1 LDPSSGA
8 TSAVLVAGE
17 LVAGVLVAPPAGRA
31 AAAGEWQVR
40 DLAVTRARVEALD
53 ESFGRAG
60 YKTLGVAVSVNGGV
74 WEYVGTLPLLD
85 PPREDSAA
93 SLSQIKARGVSV
105 KMITGDPPVD
115 SDWIR
120 IGFGLDSEWILIG
133 F

>member
-1 LDPSSGA
+1 MTHHDYDSSRLPPSSGA

-40 DLAVTRARVEALD
+40 DLVVTRARVEALD

-60 YKTLGVAVSVNGGV
+60 YKTLGVAVSVDGGA

-85 PPREDSAA
+85 PPRDDSKE
-93 SLSQIKARGVSV
+93 SLRRIKARGVSV
-105 KMITGDPPVD
+105 KMITGDPPMD
-115 SDWIR
+115 SD
-120 IGFGLDSEWILIG
+120 GF
-133 F
+133 

>member
-1 LDPSSGA
+1 
-8 TSAVLVAGE
+8 

-120 IGFGLDSEWILIG
+120 IGFGLDSDWILIG